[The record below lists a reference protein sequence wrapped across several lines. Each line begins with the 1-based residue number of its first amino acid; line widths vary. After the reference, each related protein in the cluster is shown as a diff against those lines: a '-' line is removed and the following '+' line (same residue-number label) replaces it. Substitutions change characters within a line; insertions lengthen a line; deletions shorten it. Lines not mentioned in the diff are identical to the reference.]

1 MKETKFLV
9 FGAGY
14 DVLQESAK
22 ESAIIC
28 GTKDRDIETWH

>member
-14 DVLQESAK
+14 DVLQESA
-22 ESAIIC
+22 IIC